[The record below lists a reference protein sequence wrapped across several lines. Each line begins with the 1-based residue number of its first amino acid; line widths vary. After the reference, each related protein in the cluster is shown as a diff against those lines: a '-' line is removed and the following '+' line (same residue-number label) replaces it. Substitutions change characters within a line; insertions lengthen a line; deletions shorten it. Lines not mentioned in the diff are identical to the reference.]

1 VINFD
6 EVLEL
11 DAIKYLQGKK
21 KEVFDF
27 MSLFTSTDTKD
38 FSAKIEQFKNLIAEE
53 RLTLDEVLKKKQYVQ
68 ICSLSLENSNHKF
81 DDLAKLLNV
90 IFISAFSQ
98 NFKHFLKIRLRK
110 MMLKNGQLK
119 QLLMVSLMQKSTNSK
134 KKL

>member
-1 VINFD
+1 LSKNSIEEEAKRCVILAVKVPTVINFD

-98 NFKHFLKIRLRK
+98 NFNIF
-110 MMLKNGQLK
+110 
-119 QLLMVSLMQKSTNSK
+119 
-134 KKL
+134 